1 VSRAPGERNLPVS
14 ERLLSAEIASAIF
27 AGSAIGGN
35 HSSVVG
41 EENLVLKVGEAMP
54 LMSDIRG
61 NGREEREL
69 GVSS

>member
-1 VSRAPGERNLPVS
+1 MGQK
-14 ERLLSAEIASAIF
+14 SAVTGAAV
-27 AGSAIGGN
+27 GDKDN
-35 HSSVVG
+35 SVVG